1 MCDSPELLAA
11 LATLTRAVEKQTLKR
26 GFIDQTYE
34 VSDTQGFIL
43 DYKGYRYLFVYA
55 GTSLTF
61 LIGSSSYS
69 IAANTWTPLQ
79 FKEGYKIFTSGTANP
94 TGIRVRATDDLF
106 AIIASATVSIAAN
119 ASVNVNEVAGTATSV
134 NNGTT
139 DAGTQRVTLSSDS
152 TGQVKLASGS
162 LAGRTKSSTGTPSSV
177 NSANSDTTILASNSS
192 RLGASIYNDSTQI
205 LYLLVASAV
214 SSTSTYTVQVSPQQ
228 YFELPGPYI
237 YTGVIKGIW
246 AAANGAARITEWT

>member
-139 DAGTQRVTLSSDS
+139 DAGTQRVTLSSNS
-152 TGQVKLASGS
+152 TGQVTANAGTNLNTSLLALETGGNLASIKTDTDLIVPGVQGWI
-162 LAGRTKSSTGTPSSV
+162 AATGTGT
-177 NSANSDTTILASNSS
+177 ATTDDSITFTQQVRIVALYNASPNPVP
-192 RLGASIYNDSTQI
+192 LEFDQT
-205 LYLLVASAV
+205 
-214 SSTSTYTVQVSPQQ
+214 
-228 YFELPGPYI
+228 
-237 YTGVIKGIW
+237 
-246 AAANGAARITEWT
+246 AAASLWGLL